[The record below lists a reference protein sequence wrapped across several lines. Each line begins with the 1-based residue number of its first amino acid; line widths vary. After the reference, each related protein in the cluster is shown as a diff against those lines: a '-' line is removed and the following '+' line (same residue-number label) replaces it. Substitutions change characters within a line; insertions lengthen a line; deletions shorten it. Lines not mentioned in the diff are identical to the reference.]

1 MEIIR
6 KLEIRPAI
14 SIKLD
19 TEGTVEEAVDR
30 ATERIANA
38 LDAIGEDCFY
48 VIGMK
53 KVYYVNENGE
63 QIDKHG
69 NLFKED
75 LF

>member
-14 SIKLD
+14 NIKLD

-30 ATERIANA
+30 AIERIANA

-48 VIGMK
+48 VIGMG

-63 QIDKHG
+63 QTDKHG